1 MVAPPPNDERRSR
14 RRTQR
19 AAMAC
24 PEVSCSD
31 CGKTGAAMLT
41 CRWRQTEAAL
51 RFAFQFSEQ
60 AGSPM
65 SRASL
70 AEAPAG
76 CQEAQRLL
84 QSAGA
89 PAEALA
95 PASSRPTRTPSFL
108 RVANVDGALT
118 SREAAKAAAGAI
130 ADALAATGV
139 AVFSGGVAAEAIAA
153 VRPRDAQS
161 PLCRRAVAAP
171 TAHISPPR
179 RRSAPP
185 ARYPQTRPR
194 VCVAFPPLSAPVT
207 G

>member
-118 SREAAKAAAGAI
+118 SRDAAKAAAGAI

-153 VRPRDAQS
+153 VRLAMRKAPFA
-161 PLCRRAVAAP
+161 AAP
-171 TAHISPPR
+171 PPR
-179 RRSAPP
+179 LRRISVPRAAA
-185 ARYPQTRPR
+185 ARRLHAIR
-194 VCVAFPPLSAPVT
+194 RRGRASVWLSRRFPLR
-207 G
+207 